1 MIQGNLD
8 TTNVLLGIMA
18 VVSVLEALLLI
29 GVGVGALLAYRRV
42 MALVNGIEERQIA
55 PAMARVNAILDN
67 LKGVSATVKQETE
80 RVDHAIRATIGRVD
94 DTADRVRSQVREKTS
109 RVVGLVRGTRVA
121 IETLLEGNGHDTR
134 PGPHVSKAELWKE
147 R

>member
-1 MIQGNLD
+1 MQGNLD

-29 GVGVGALLAYRRV
+29 GVGVGAWMAYRRV
-42 MALVNGIEERQIA
+42 MTLVNGIEERQIA

-67 LKGVSATVKQETE
+67 LKNVSATVKQETE
-80 RVDHAIRATIGRVD
+80 RVDNAIRATIDRVD

-134 PGPHVSKAELWKE
+134 KAPHVSKPEL
-147 R
+147 